1 MKDLNPPDYDFVW
14 TVDGEDWNGELFD
27 SLDELRDFAGDLV
40 SANEENPAFKFYGRR
55 FEVMDACDMLD
66 RGIRPERVRLTRFE
80 EGDEAVLA
88 EEGCAQAK
96 RALLGL
102 IEDCAIGWEP
112 LTERTRAAA
121 DAARALIELERA

>member
-1 MKDLNPPDYDFVW
+1 MKDLNTPDYEFVW
-14 TVDGEDWNGELFD
+14 TANGVHWAARLFD

-55 FEVMDACDMLD
+55 FEVMDTCDMLD
-66 RGIRPERVRLTRFE
+66 HCIRPERVRLARFE
-80 EGDEAVLA
+80 EGDEPALA
-88 EEGCAQAK
+88 EEGRGQAK

>member
-1 MKDLNPPDYDFVW
+1 MKDLNTSDYEFVW
-14 TVDGEDWNGELFD
+14 TANGVHWAGRFFD
-27 SLDELRDFAGDLV
+27 SLDELRDFADDLV
-40 SANEENPAFKFYGRR
+40 SANEGNPAFKFYGRR

-66 RGIRPERVRLTRFE
+66 RDIRPERVRLARFE
-80 EGDEAVLA
+80 EGDEGVLA

-96 RALLGL
+96 RALLSL